1 MIISFDIIIYI
12 IYIIVLIIIFQEF
25 FKLTNLCFKYITIYD
40 YGNSLNK
47 NCHNEKIEYETSRY
61 QFGLNYKNLLLNNNN
76 FILTLII
83 SIIFTSIISI
93 IFNIIIYKTLC
104 NIDYT
109 KNLSIINKM
118 YILFIIL
125 ICLITI
131 LYPIILITYL
141 LLDLSKRKNYSIF
154 NSKNKIWIATVVII
168 SILILLKIYLN
179 IYDLSNFNKSTNNK
193 SELILFILYS
203 FIYIITIYF
212 LTNILIL
219 YTNTYDESSV
229 NKNILE
235 YYIKKIIGLNDH
247 YKNIEKIKSI
257 KNTPNLDYKPVEYD
271 PTIPININNIDEI
284 KVKIKSKLIE
294 TQKLSD
300 DYINK
305 INLIYYIITNYINY
319 AYDNG
324 KLLISNRNSEDLR
337 LYKKKVS
344 EEIIK
349 KYKNDDMSI
358 EQQAYGVCVI
368 IISEI
373 ENYINIIKNNNNQKI
388 VNDSGDNKLYKTE
401 IITKDIKSIFKKN
414 IAGLIFILI
423 ILILLFVSIYLI
435 LKYIN
440 KYEYLKNNIYNFII
454 IPFIILFI
462 LLFVINSTSEYNN
475 LINDY
480 IIKLPNEK
488 YIESL
493 KNNNELFNNFIKKD
507 NATPKY
513 VFRSIIYLLLSEIF
527 NINNI
532 DINNLDYI
540 DNVKHID
547 NNNYI
552 KLDSYIKVENF
563 DHNLFYGRGNDGDEC
578 FNNCNCVNYDNV
590 EKIIKNL
597 NLELNKVTNYY
608 NINNF
613 KNELNKLNYL
623 NIQNNI
629 DISEYILDNIINKD
643 YTYDSIKNNLII
655 KKNYFTKYLKNCIFN
670 KIIGI
675 KYEKIPEEDLSKN
688 IYAEYTELI
697 DDEKILTNILLTKQS
712 SGSDNFYILRETDD
726 IINILKANLDIG
738 NNKYIKIQN
747 SDTDTITIYKISET
761 TNYDN
766 TYTDTILKLLNLEEY
781 DNLDKDIEINDEI
794 IDYISDEYI
803 KLLIYNYYL
812 VNKYELFNFQA
823 DMDIT
828 RDIKN
833 NTVLYINHIVEKIDK
848 IFIKLEEKSK
858 IINKNNDIT
867 KFLINNFNNINDN
880 NKDINI
886 SLINTNYKTSNSDI
900 LLSECDNNNDDNNY
914 KNNIKEV
921 NYSIIILIM
930 SYLIA
935 LILIKYIR

>member
-1 MIISFDIIIYI
+1 MHR
-12 IYIIVLIIIFQEF
+12 
-25 FKLTNLCFKYITIYD
+25 C
-40 YGNSLNK
+40 
-47 NCHNEKIEYETSRY
+47 
-61 QFGLNYKNLLLNNNN
+61 
-76 FILTLII
+76 
-83 SIIFTSIISI
+83 
-93 IFNIIIYKTLC
+93 
-104 NIDYT
+104 
-109 KNLSIINKM
+109 
-118 YILFIIL
+118 
-125 ICLITI
+125 
-131 LYPIILITYL
+131 
-141 LLDLSKRKNYSIF
+141 
-154 NSKNKIWIATVVII
+154 
-168 SILILLKIYLN
+168 
-179 IYDLSNFNKSTNNK
+179 
-193 SELILFILYS
+193 
-203 FIYIITIYF
+203 
-212 LTNILIL
+212 
-219 YTNTYDESSV
+219 
-229 NKNILE
+229 
-235 YYIKKIIGLNDH
+235 
-247 YKNIEKIKSI
+247 
-257 KNTPNLDYKPVEYD
+257 
-271 PTIPININNIDEI
+271 
-284 KVKIKSKLIE
+284 
-294 TQKLSD
+294 
-300 DYINK
+300 
-305 INLIYYIITNYINY
+305 
-319 AYDNG
+319 
-324 KLLISNRNSEDLR
+324 
-337 LYKKKVS
+337 
-344 EEIIK
+344 
-349 KYKNDDMSI
+349 
-358 EQQAYGVCVI
+358 
-368 IISEI
+368 
-373 ENYINIIKNNNNQKI
+373 
-388 VNDSGDNKLYKTE
+388 
-401 IITKDIKSIFKKN
+401 
-414 IAGLIFILI
+414 
-423 ILILLFVSIYLI
+423 
-435 LKYIN
+435 
-440 KYEYLKNNIYNFII
+440 
-454 IPFIILFI
+454 
-462 LLFVINSTSEYNN
+462 
-475 LINDY
+475 
-480 IIKLPNEK
+480 
-488 YIESL
+488 
-493 KNNNELFNNFIKKD
+493 
-507 NATPKY
+507 
-513 VFRSIIYLLLSEIF
+513 
-527 NINNI
+527 
-532 DINNLDYI
+532 
-540 DNVKHID
+540 
-547 NNNYI
+547 
-552 KLDSYIKVENF
+552 F

>member
-12 IYIIVLIIIFQEF
+12 IYIIVLIIIFQEI
-25 FKLTNLCFKYITIYD
+25 FKLTNLCFKYIRIYD

-47 NCHNEKIEYETSRY
+47 NCGNEKIEYETSRY
-61 QFGLNYKNLLLNNNN
+61 QFGLNYKNLLLNDNN
-76 FILTLII
+76 FILILII

-125 ICLITI
+125 ICFVII
-131 LYPIILITYL
+131 LYPIIVIIYL

-154 NSKNKIWIATVVII
+154 NSKNKIWIASLVII

-179 IYDLSNFNKSTNNK
+179 IYDLSIFNKSTNKK

-203 FIYIITIYF
+203 FIYIISIYF

-219 YTNTYDESSV
+219 YKNTYDESSE
-229 NKNILE
+229 NNNILE

-247 YKNIEKIKSI
+247 YKNIDKIQSI
-257 KNTPNLDYKPVEYD
+257 KNTPNLNYKAVTYD
-271 PTIPININNIDEI
+271 ATIPININNIHEI
-284 KVKIKSKLIE
+284 KVKIKSLITSNGKLP
-294 TQKLSD
+294 TVYD
-300 DYINK
+300 DKNE
-305 INLIYYIITNYINY
+305 LIYYIITNYINY

-324 KLLISNRNSEDLR
+324 KLLITNRNSEDLR
-337 LYKKKVS
+337 LYKKKLS
-344 EEIIK
+344 QEIIQ
-349 KYKNDDMSI
+349 KYKQQTLPNL
-358 EQQAYGVCVI
+358 EQQAYGLCVI

-373 ENYINIIKNNNNQKI
+373 ELYISNIKKNNNQKI
-388 VNDSGDNKLYKTE
+388 VDDSSDNKIYKTE
-401 IITKDIKSIFKKN
+401 EVTKDIKSIFKKN

-493 KNNNELFNNFIKKD
+493 KTNNELFDNFIKKD

-527 NINNI
+527 NLNYPTY
-532 DINNLDYI
+532 INNLDYI
-540 DNVKHID
+540 DNNQHID

-563 DHNLFYGRGNDGDEC
+563 DHNLFYGRGEEGEEC
-578 FNNCNCVNYDNV
+578 YNNCNCVNYSNV
-590 EKIIKNL
+590 ENIIKNL
-597 NLELNKVTNYY
+597 KLDLSVFNSEIIDKFKDKLNK
-608 NINNF
+608 
-613 KNELNKLNYL
+613 L

-643 YTYDSIKNNLII
+643 YTYHII
-655 KKNYFTKYLKNCIFN
+655 KSFLITKKDDFIKYLKNCIFH
-670 KIIGI
+670 KIKGI
-675 KYEKIPEEDLSKN
+675 KYEKIEEEQLSDESY
-688 IYAEYTELI
+688 IEYTELI
-697 DDEKILTNILLTKQS
+697 DNEKILSNILIDKEV
-712 SGSDNFYILRETDD
+712 GGDYITIDTDTD
-726 IINILKANLDIG
+726 IIKILKANLDIR

-747 SDTDTITIYKISET
+747 IDTDTITIYKITEKKH
-761 TNYDN
+761 YDN
-766 TYTDTILKLLNLEEY
+766 SDTDTIAIQLLSNY
-781 DNLDKDIEINDEI
+781 DGLDIQREIDDEI
-794 IDYISDEYI
+794 IQYIGDEYI

-812 VNKYELFNFQA
+812 VNKYELSNFIYT
-823 DMDIT
+823 DGSTVD
-828 RDIKN
+828 RDKKN
-833 NTVLYINHIVEKIDK
+833 NIVLYINHIVEKIDE
-848 IFIKLEEKSK
+848 IFIKLEEKSE
-858 IINKNNDIT
+858 IIKKNNDIT
-867 KFLINNFNNINDN
+867 KFLINNFNSINDN
-880 NKDINI
+880 NKNINI
-886 SLINTNYKTSNSDI
+886 SLIDTNYITLNSDTSS
-900 LLSECDNNNDDNNY
+900 SECDNTNNNDNY

-921 NYSIIILIM
+921 NYSIIILII

>member
-47 NCHNEKIEYETSRY
+47 NCRNEKIEYETSRY

-76 FILTLII
+76 FMLILII
-83 SIIFTSIISI
+83 SIIFTLIISI

-118 YILFIIL
+118 YILFIIF

-141 LLDLSKRKNYSIF
+141 LLDLTKRKNYSIF

-179 IYDLSNFNKSTNNK
+179 IYDLSNFNKSTNKK

-219 YTNTYDESSV
+219 YTNTYDESSL

-271 PTIPININNIDEI
+271 PTIPININNLDEI

-294 TQKLSD
+294 NQKLSE

-305 INLIYYIITNYINY
+305 INLIYYIIKNYINY

-324 KLLISNRNSEDLR
+324 KLLITNRNSEDLR
-337 LYKKKVS
+337 LYKKKLS
-344 EEIIK
+344 EEIIQ

-373 ENYINIIKNNNNQKI
+373 EDYINIIKNNNNQKI

-440 KYEYLKNNIYNFII
+440 KYEYFKNNIYNFII

-475 LINDY
+475 LINNY
-480 IIKLPNEK
+480 IIKLPNKK

-493 KNNNELFNNFIKKD
+493 KNNNKLFNNFIKKD

-540 DNVKHID
+540 DIVKQID

-563 DHNLFYGRGNDGDEC
+563 DHNLFYGRGDEGDEC

-597 NLELNKVTNYY
+597 KLELDTVTTDY
-608 NINNF
+608 NINKF
-613 KNELNKLNYL
+613 KNELNDL

-629 DISEYILDNIINKD
+629 DISAYILDNIINKD

-655 KKNYFTKYLKNCIFN
+655 KKNNFIKYLKNCIFN

-675 KYEKIPEEDLSKN
+675 KYEKIQEEDLSKD
-688 IYAEYTELI
+688 IYGEYTELI
-697 DDEKILTNILLTKQS
+697 DDQNILTNILLTKQS
-712 SGSDNFYILRETDD
+712 SGSDNFYILDKTDD
-726 IINILKANLDIG
+726 IINILKANLDIR

-747 SDTDTITIYKISET
+747 SDTITIYKIIE
-761 TNYDN
+761 
-766 TYTDTILKLLNLEEY
+766 TDTILELLTSEDY
-781 DNLDKDIEINDEI
+781 ANLDKDIEINDEI

-812 VNKYELFNFQA
+812 VNKYELFTFRA

-848 IFIKLEEKSK
+848 IFIKLKEKSEILK
-858 IINKNNDIT
+858 KDNDIT

-880 NKDINI
+880 NKNINI
-886 SLINTNYKTSNSDI
+886 SLIDTNYKTSDSDI
-900 LLSECDNNNDDNNY
+900 LSYECDNDNDDNNY

-921 NYSIIILIM
+921 NYSIIILII